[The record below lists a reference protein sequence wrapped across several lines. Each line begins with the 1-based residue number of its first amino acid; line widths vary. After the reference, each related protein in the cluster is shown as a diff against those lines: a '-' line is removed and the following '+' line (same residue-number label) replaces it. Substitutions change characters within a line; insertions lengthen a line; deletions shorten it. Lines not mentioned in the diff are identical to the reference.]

1 MKRQLAGLPP
11 CVHDCVLKALW
22 FILSVQMKPHSVCR
36 TWPVL
41 GLVMASVGAAWAAEP
56 RYDRVVDEN
65 PVRVYLDLKP
75 QRLKIGAPKD
85 TGDSEP
91 LQPSLVKLKR
101 ALTMIPGALLLQK
114 AKVFDDGLYAA
125 VEVAAQRGC
134 GNFASRTNL
143 WAQLAQESARSGGT
157 DEPLTTT
164 GTLLAVAAALGQT
177 PIELSPQRRKQ
188 VEASMEAFLA
198 DPMRS
203 KPLGFYP
210 WTDELSRCYRQHKR
224 LQAELGEVHNAGL
237 EQLVEL
243 LRTHPE
249 LAESYTATLGLQ
261 EKLTNPLAFRDLRP
275 LLGRVGGDPAQPA
288 ENIAI
293 WPPSRSPEGELLKK
307 LLRDDS
313 APAVTNLMEE
323 VLKRV
328 QNGRLDL
335 RPRAD
340 SGWYGHQLWSLEAL
354 IRPKSVPEAE
364 RVEFSKD
371 YSKRLEELFKGA
383 YALTRETHV
392 GALECYSMGIVSGPA
407 RIEVSISPE
416 LSVEPLM
423 TCYGRRADSY
433 RFVRQVIETRFGL
446 ASLASIR
453 RLTPDGPVTADLGTE
468 LTAMEQLF
476 RGAQRTVARELGF
489 AAAPPGTLPGDEAYF
504 QAWRNALKDD
514 ADLWSDQRMLV
525 PISHDQSVGRT
536 RVWAFLGWRITR
548 LGVGFA
554 HKPRVVKVECS
565 APKLKYDLKFGGA
578 GYLSAYPV
586 TAEVWV
592 SKLLNR
598 EEFRAHCDKY
608 KTKAA
613 ILANLQ

>member
-1 MKRQLAGLPP
+1 M
-11 CVHDCVLKALW
+11 
-22 FILSVQMKPHSVCR
+22 
-36 TWPVL
+36 
-41 GLVMASVGAAWAAEP
+41 GLVIASLGAAWAAEP
-56 RYDRVVDEN
+56 HYDRVLDCD
-65 PVRVYLDLKP
+65 PIKVYLNLEHQKLEIDIPKESAWNEVIQPTLERFRQG
-75 QRLKIGAPKD
+75 QR
-85 TGDSEP
+85 
-91 LQPSLVKLKR
+91 
-101 ALTMIPGALLLQK
+101 MIPGALLLQK

-198 DPMRS
+198 DPIQS

-210 WTDELSRCYRQHKR
+210 WTDELSRCYQQHKR
-224 LQAELGEVHNAGL
+224 LQAELGEVPDAGL

-275 LLGRVGGDPAQPA
+275 LLGGVGSDPAQPA
-288 ENIAI
+288 EDIAI
-293 WPPSRSPEGELLKK
+293 LPPSRSPEGELLKK

-328 QNGRLDL
+328 QSGRLDL
-335 RPRAD
+335 CPRSN
-340 SGWYGHQLWSLEAL
+340 SGWYDHQLWALEPLA
-354 IRPKSVPEAE
+354 RPNRAPEAE
-364 RVEFSKD
+364 RLRCAKG
-371 YSKRLEELFKGA
+371 YCKALEDLFKGV

-392 GALECYSMGIVSGPA
+392 ATLEVASEMGVSMPA
-407 RIEVSISPE
+407 RRKVIIRPE

-433 RFVRQVIETRFGL
+433 RFVRQVVEAHFGL
-446 ASLASIR
+446 AGLGQMR
-453 RLTPDGPVTADLGTE
+453 RLTPNGPVESDLGSE
-468 LTAMEQLF
+468 LKAMEQLF

-489 AAAPPGTLPGDEAYF
+489 PQPPVGTSPDDETRF
-504 QAWRNALKDD
+504 RAWLNGYKDD
-514 ADLWSDQRMLV
+514 PDVWADQRMMV
-525 PISHDQSVGRT
+525 PVSYNPWSGGI
-536 RVWAFLGWRITR
+536 RVWAFLGWRLNR
-548 LGVGFA
+548 LEVSFA
-554 HKPRVVKVECS
+554 RKPRVVKTECS
-565 APKLKYDLKFGGA
+565 DRSLAYDLKFDGA

-586 TAEVWV
+586 FAEIWV

-608 KTKAA
+608 KTEAA